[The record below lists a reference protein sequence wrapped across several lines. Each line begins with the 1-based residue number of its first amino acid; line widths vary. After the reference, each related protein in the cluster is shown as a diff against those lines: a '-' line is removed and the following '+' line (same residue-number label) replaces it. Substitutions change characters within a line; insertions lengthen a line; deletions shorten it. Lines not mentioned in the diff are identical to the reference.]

1 VDNPLRDVD
10 LYALTSEEHSLGR
23 SNLDVVQAMLDAG
36 VKLVQYREKKKTPV
50 QKLQECEIIRALT
63 SRYGALFVVN
73 DDVALAQVVDADG
86 VHVGQDDLPVPAI
99 RKLLGSGKIIGLSTQ
114 TRQEAVDALSL
125 GVDYIGVGPIY
136 ATRTKEDACAPVGLD
151 LLTWVLQ
158 NVALPVVAIGG
169 IKESNIAEVVR
180 HGARC
185 MAMVSEIVS
194 KPDIGHQVRMLR
206 RIMHT
211 ALQEAQQ

>member
-1 VDNPLRDVD
+1 MDNPLRDVD
-10 LYALTSEEHSLGR
+10 LYALTSERHSLGR

-36 VKLVQYREKKKTPV
+36 VTLVQYREKKKTPV
-50 QKLQECEIIRALT
+50 QKLRECEVIRELT
-63 SRYGALFVVN
+63 RRYGALFVVN
-73 DDVALAQVVDADG
+73 DDVALAQIVDADG
-86 VHVGQDDLPVPAI
+86 VHVGQDDLPPPAI
-99 RKLLGSGKIIGLSTQ
+99 RKLLGPGKIIGLSTQ
-114 TRQEAVDALSL
+114 TRQEALDALSL

-151 LLTWVLQ
+151 FLSWVLQ
-158 NVALPVVAIGG
+158 NIALPVVAIGG

-185 MAMVSEIVS
+185 VAVVSGIVS
-194 KPDIGHQVRMLR
+194 KPDIGHQIRTLR

-211 ALQEAQQ
+211 VPQKAPQ